1 MPKRLQGKV
10 ALITGASSG
19 IGHATAIAFAEAG
32 AHVILTARRQDRLR
46 DLASWIQRQPAA
58 PEALAIAGDLLRPED
73 ICGIAAS
80 ALAWKGHVD
89 FLVNNAG
96 FGRLRWLDELE
107 AVHDIEE
114 QIWLGL
120 TSCVLLTRQ
129 ILPSMM
135 AQRSSCI
142 INVSSLAGLLGIPTD
157 SVYSAA
163 KFGLRGFGEALGR
176 EVKGLGIHVCTF
188 CPGPVATEFG
198 SHAGRRAETAVWGAS
213 LWRLSAEP
221 VAQRI
226 VGLAT
231 HPRRLVVWPRTALPI
246 VWLNTLFPGLMD
258 LLVDHF
264 YVRRIRR

>member
-1 MPKRLQGKV
+1 V

-32 AHVILTARRQDRLR
+32 AHVILTARRQDRLQ
-46 DLASWIQRQPAA
+46 DLATWIQSQHKAA
-58 PEALAIAGDLLRPED
+58 EALAIAGDLLRPEV
-73 ICGIAAS
+73 IRSLAAS

-89 FLVNNAG
+89 ILVNNAG

-114 QIWLGL
+114 QIRLDL
-120 TSCVLLTRQ
+120 TSCVLLTRE

-135 AQRSSCI
+135 AQRSGCI
-142 INVSSLAGLLGIPTD
+142 INISSLAGLVGTPTD

-188 CPGPVATEFG
+188 CPGPVETEFG
-198 SHAGRRAETAVWGAS
+198 SHAGRIAETEIWGAS
-213 LWRLSAEP
+213 WWRLPAEP
-221 VAQRI
+221 VAHRI
-226 VGLAT
+226 VALAT
-231 HPRRLVVWPRTALPI
+231 NPRRLVVWPPIALPI

-258 LLVDHF
+258 LLMDHF